1 MSRASVLARGR
12 TAALAGMV
20 DTCTIARSENGTV
33 DENTGRIARAEVTI
47 YNGACRVQNQRAQS
61 RAEEVGEDR
70 ALLLPMEIQL
80 PTSATGL
87 CVGDR
92 ITITASVNDP
102 DLVGRVFAIRDL
114 AHKSEA
120 TARRV
125 RAEEVIR

>member
-12 TAALAGMV
+12 AAALAGMV
-20 DTCTIARSENGTV
+20 DTCRITRSTNGAV
-33 DENTGRIARAEVTI
+33 DENTGRIARTEQTI
-47 YNGACRVQNQRAQS
+47 YSGICRVQNQRAQS

-80 PTSATGL
+80 PATVTGL
-87 CVGDR
+87 CVGDEVE
-92 ITITASVNDP
+92 ILTSVNDA

-125 RAEEVIR
+125 RAEEVTR